1 MSYRFNRCQ
10 LRTLVGMV
18 TARTEGRPDSD
29 TDTDTDFRLIG
40 GRPCLDLIATL
51 GKRHAD
57 VVERLPDEET
67 LMSWFVAAGVLP
79 ATARSVAVEA
89 GQLLAVRELR
99 EIANRLVRA
108 TMAGATLD
116 PADVTA
122 LNEIAARPDLA
133 PQLNGVG
140 GGEVR
145 WRGHHPV
152 DRAMATIARDAVTL
166 LSGPRTERI
175 RECARPDC
183 SLLFFDESQPG
194 RRRWCSM
201 DRCGNLTKIAG
212 YRQRTQHQPGTRD
225 DRRATAVENIP

>member
-1 MSYRFNRCQ
+1 
-10 LRTLVGMV
+10 MV
-18 TARTEGRPDSD
+18 MAPAEGRSDS
-29 TDTDTDFRLIG
+29 DTDFRLIG

-57 VVERLPDEET
+57 VVERLPDDDT

-89 GQLLAVRELR
+89 GHLAAVRELR

-108 TMAGATLD
+108 AMAGTTLD

-133 PQLNGVG
+133 PQLSGVG
-140 GGEVR
+140 GGEVS
-145 WRGHHPV
+145 WRGHHAV

-166 LSGPRTERI
+166 LSGPRTDRI
-175 RECARPDC
+175 KECARPDC

-212 YRQRTQHQPGTRD
+212 YRQRT
-225 DRRATAVENIP
+225 RA